1 MVPFQNEI
9 GECWEKLQR
18 AAEEINFVSPEIG
31 NIIAF
36 HASVVADIRA
46 AFENLRDIVL
56 PVPKATSLP
65 SNLSQ
70 IYVHRNLHAPQ
81 ADTSASAMK
90 PLPACAR
97 FACDLVASVHPDHAQ
112 AARKGLMMILCRAAR
127 HRDQLITEAYK
138 ARADVDNYLASLRPQ
153 TVPQLP
159 FTHRYADEA
168 KSLVQAM
175 RDWSAECVPIARSAA
190 VSSGTSTL
198 YAPAPSSSQANSA
211 ASSTPSKRGKCQ
223 CLLCENL
230 ITLYTSAARTSL
242 DISSQLIA
250 KAITE
255 AAEHLRGSHTGAT
268 ASAEPVAPESAAAA
282 VVAANESTVEEL
294 VDIEL
299 AVSEPAIDA
308 AVAAATT
315 TAADDIYEL
324 NSDDDAMNVLSS
336 DIRAF
341 VDAVCRDDDP
351 LDHEEEDSDDG
362 EQDSEGGSV
371 TEGTK
376 EEGADET
383 MAIADVDLERHPFLP
398 MNDSEDFDD
407 SPQLQSSELS

>member
-1 MVPFQNEI
+1 
-9 GECWEKLQR
+9 
-18 AAEEINFVSPEIG
+18 
-31 NIIAF
+31 
-36 HASVVADIRA
+36 
-46 AFENLRDIVL
+46 
-56 PVPKATSLP
+56 
-65 SNLSQ
+65 
-70 IYVHRNLHAPQ
+70 
-81 ADTSASAMK
+81 
-90 PLPACAR
+90 
-97 FACDLVASVHPDHAQ
+97 
-112 AARKGLMMILCRAAR
+112 
-127 HRDQLITEAYK
+127 
-138 ARADVDNYLASLRPQ
+138 
-153 TVPQLP
+153 
-159 FTHRYADEA
+159 
-168 KSLVQAM
+168 
-175 RDWSAECVPIARSAA
+175 
-190 VSSGTSTL
+190 
-198 YAPAPSSSQANSA
+198 
-211 ASSTPSKRGKCQ
+211 
-223 CLLCENL
+223 LLCENL